1 MSFFIS
7 KELEGIVTKEM
18 LYNEDEDD
26 RISVANTTQ
35 DIVKKFDFLEYKPQ
49 KNKLK
54 LSCHNMSLSSVMT
67 FLNEED
73 DYNISFFNNK
83 KASQKIRINKIKSEE
98 DKIIIFLKLM

>member
-18 LYNEDEDD
+18 LYNEDDD
-26 RISVANTTQ
+26 IKVSISNITK
-35 DIVKKFDFLEYKPQ
+35 DIIKKFDFLEYQPQ

-54 LSCHNMSLSSVMT
+54 LSCRNIPLSTVMS
-67 FLNEED
+67 FLNKDD

-83 KASQKIRINKIKSEE
+83 NASQKIRINKIKSEE
-98 DKIIIFLKLM
+98 DKIIVCLKLI